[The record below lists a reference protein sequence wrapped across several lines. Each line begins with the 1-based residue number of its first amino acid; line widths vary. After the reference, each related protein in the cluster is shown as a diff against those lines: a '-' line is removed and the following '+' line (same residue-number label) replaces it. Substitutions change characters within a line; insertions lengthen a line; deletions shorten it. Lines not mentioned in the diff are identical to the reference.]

1 MINICPIK
9 NPKNGSLMK
18 ITISGKQI
26 KVGSS
31 LQEYV
36 KESVD
41 TSIRK
46 YFDQAIS
53 AQITFSKESHNFTCD
68 IVVNEGVSNQL
79 YYKSQAK
86 EENIYASFDR
96 ALERMEKQL
105 RRYKRR
111 LKNHH
116 KQGVGEATAW
126 AATKY
131 VIADDGQDFED
142 VSEGENPLIIAEKQT
157 AIETLTVADAV
168 MRMNLSNLPAL
179 LFINKKTSSFNVVYK
194 RLDGNISWVD
204 ANAEAASAQP
214 KKLKAVH

>member
-1 MINICPIK
+1 
-9 NPKNGSLMK
+9 MK

-36 KESVD
+36 RENIE

-53 AQITFSKESHNFTCD
+53 AQVTFSKESHNFTCD

-86 EENIYASFDR
+86 EENIYSSFDR

-131 VIADDGQDFED
+131 VIADDGQDFDEAAD
-142 VSEGENPLIIAEKQT
+142 AENPLIIAEKQT

-179 LFINKKTSSFNVVYK
+179 VFINKKTSNFNVVYK
-194 RLDGNISWVD
+194 RQDGNISWID
-204 ANAEAASAQP
+204 AKTEADAKNP
-214 KKLKAVH
+214 KLAAVN

>member
-1 MINICPIK
+1 
-9 NPKNGSLMK
+9 MK

-26 KVGSS
+26 KVGTA

-36 KESVD
+36 KENVEI
-41 TSIRK
+41 SIKK
-46 YFDQAIS
+46 YFGQAIS
-53 AQITFSKESHNFTCD
+53 AHVTFSKESHNFTCD

-86 EENIYASFDR
+86 EENIYSSFDR

-116 KQGVGEATAW
+116 KQSVGDATSW

-131 VIADDGQDFED
+131 VIADDGQDFEETSD
-142 VSEGENPLIIAEKQT
+142 SESPLIIAEKQT

-179 LFINKKTSSFNVVYK
+179 IFLNKKTGNFNVVYK

-204 ANAEAASAQP
+204 AKTESVKTQSPKAASAKP
-214 KKLKAVH
+214 KLKAVKSGRR

>member
-1 MINICPIK
+1 
-9 NPKNGSLMK
+9 MK

-26 KVGSS
+26 KVGTS

-36 KESVD
+36 RENIE
-41 TSIRK
+41 TSIKK
-46 YFDQAIS
+46 YFEQAIS
-53 AQITFSKESHNFTCD
+53 AHVTFSKESHNFTCD

-86 EENIYASFDR
+86 EENIYTSFDR

-111 LKNHH
+111 LRNHH
-116 KQGVGEATAW
+116 KTSVGDATAW

-131 VIADDGQDFED
+131 VITDDGQDFEED
-142 VSEGENPLIIAEKQT
+142 NTENPVIVAEKQT

-168 MRMNLSNLPAL
+168 MRMNLANLPAL
-179 LFINKKTSSFNVVYK
+179 LFINKKSGHFNVVYK

-204 ANAEAASAQP
+204 ANAESAVNPNP
-214 KKLKAVH
+214 KKLKAVK

>member
-1 MINICPIK
+1 
-9 NPKNGSLMK
+9 MK

-26 KVGSS
+26 KIGAA

-41 TSIRK
+41 TSIKK
-46 YFDQAIS
+46 YFENAIS
-53 AQITFSKESHNFTCD
+53 AHVTFSKESHNFTCD
-68 IVVNEGVSNQL
+68 IVVNEGVSNHL

-86 EENIYASFDR
+86 EENIYSSFDR

-111 LKNHH
+111 IKNHH
-116 KQGVGEATAW
+116 KQSVGEASSW

-131 VIADDGQDFED
+131 VIQDDGQDFEETNSAD
-142 VSEGENPLIIAEKQT
+142 NPLIVAEKQT

-168 MRMNLSNLPAL
+168 MRMNLANLPAL
-179 LFINKKTSSFNVVYK
+179 LFINKKTNNFNVVYK
-194 RLDGNISWVD
+194 RLDGNISWID
-204 ANAEAASAQP
+204 AKIENEGANPKLAAV
-214 KKLKAVH
+214 K

>member
-1 MINICPIK
+1 
-9 NPKNGSLMK
+9 MK

-26 KVGSS
+26 KVGTS

-36 KESVD
+36 KENIEI
-41 TSIRK
+41 SIKK
-46 YFDQAIS
+46 YFEQAIS
-53 AQITFSKESHNFTCD
+53 AQVTFSKEAHNFTCD

-96 ALERMEKQL
+96 ALEKMEKQL

-111 LKNHH
+111 LRNHH
-116 KQGVGEATAW
+116 KTGVGEAAAW

-131 VIADDGQDFED
+131 VISDDGQDFEEE
-142 VSEGENPLIIAEKQT
+142 VGGEESPLIVAEKQT
-157 AIETLTVADAV
+157 AIDTLTVADAV
-168 MRMNLSNLPAL
+168 MRMNLANLPAL
-179 LFINKKTSSFNVVYK
+179 LFINKKSGNFNVVYK

-204 ANAEAASAQP
+204 AKAEAAGNT
-214 KKLKAVH
+214 KLKAVN

>member
-1 MINICPIK
+1 
-9 NPKNGSLMK
+9 MK

-26 KVGSS
+26 KIGAA

-41 TSIRK
+41 TSIKK
-46 YFDQAIS
+46 YFENAIS
-53 AQITFSKESHNFTCD
+53 AHITFSKESHNFTCD

-86 EENIYASFDR
+86 EENIYSSFDR

-111 LKNHH
+111 IKNHH
-116 KQGVGEATAW
+116 KQSVGEASSW

-131 VIADDGQDFED
+131 VIQDDGQDFEESNSVD
-142 VSEGENPLIIAEKQT
+142 NPLIVAEKQT

-168 MRMNLSNLPAL
+168 MRMNLANLPAL
-179 LFINKKTSSFNVVYK
+179 LFINKKTSNFNVVYK
-194 RLDGNISWVD
+194 RLDGNISWID
-204 ANAEAASAQP
+204 AKIENEGANT
-214 KKLKAVH
+214 KLTAVK